1 MLARFIIFLLLNFG
15 GLALGSLS
23 TKAGVSSQWYVALQ
37 KAPWTPPGWVF
48 GVAWSV
54 IMLCFSYYMAK
65 LLTLIQTN
73 TALRNTILKLCD
85 LHKSKIMDKLWP
97 IHSHSF
103 QTKHPIHYP
112 NIIIHFMRKPLH
124 TIISGF
130 HYHYKCPERWT
141 MTPIYACKAHYEAI
155 RTLPNNHSTFC
166 VKHCLDLDSLPQT
179 LISLNKQHKQNKLT
193 LIKHN
198 GNN

>member
-73 TALRNTILKLCD
+73 TALRNTILKLYGLQWILNVSWNYVFFKYYKVVPGLAILC
-85 LHKSKIMDKLWP
+85 LLL
-97 IHSHSF
+97 
-103 QTKHPIHYP
+103 
-112 NIIIHFMRKPLH
+112 IIIGYLCYSNAF
-124 TIISGF
+124 
-130 HYHYKCPERWT
+130 
-141 MTPIYACKAHYEAI
+141 
-155 RTLPNNHSTFC
+155 TLKKINFYLAPYLLWLL
-166 VKHCLDLDSLPQT
+166 VA
-179 LISLNKQHKQNKLT
+179 ISLNGYIYWYN
-193 LIKHN
+193 
-198 GNN
+198 